1 MLENDVVAVKVTN
14 KNVVFQEIAAQ
25 IGEMGAKLL
34 RFLGMV
40 CEIVIEGFG
49 SLTIFIFD
57 ILVEMAG
64 AEAGLAGTQIITNIS

>member
-34 RFLGMV
+34 RFLGIV
-40 CEIVIEGFG
+40 CEIVIEGF
-49 SLTIFIFD
+49 
-57 ILVEMAG
+57 
-64 AEAGLAGTQIITNIS
+64 